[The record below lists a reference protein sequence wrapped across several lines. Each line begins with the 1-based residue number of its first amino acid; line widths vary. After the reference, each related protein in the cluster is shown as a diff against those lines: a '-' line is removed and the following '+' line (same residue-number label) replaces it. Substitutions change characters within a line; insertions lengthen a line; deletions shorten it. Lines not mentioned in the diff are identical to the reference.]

1 MFFETFTSQSCFRIL
16 VALETIRAKN
26 YNASMQGNLIEEFV
40 NKRSLKA
47 LKTLLDCDSTEKAE
61 SSALQLSRHFGDI
74 ALFKKIVDKTTGGEQ
89 KLISSFK
96 KNLVLLIQKT
106 WVEKSDEELKAQV
119 IYQLEEFCANLAS
132 SSYVEAY
139 PQFFS
144 IVDNVVYLMFG
155 SQAKA
160 KDFPEYALR
169 IDPEFG
175 IFWWYVESLPRETS
189 DGAKARICV
198 LLGMYFLANY

>member
-1 MFFETFTSQSCFRIL
+1 
-16 VALETIRAKN
+16 
-26 YNASMQGNLIEEFV
+26 MQGNLIEEFV
-40 NKRSLKA
+40 NKRSIKA

-61 SSALQLSRHFGDI
+61 SSALQLSRLFGDMSS
-74 ALFKKIVDKTTGGEQ
+74 FKKIVDKNAGGEQ

-119 IYQLEEFCANLAS
+119 IYQLEEFCGNLGAG
-132 SSYVEAY
+132 SYVEAY

-175 IFWWYVESLPRETS
+175 IFWWYVESLPRET
-189 DGAKARICV
+189 AVAPKARITV
-198 LLGMYFLANY
+198 LLAMYFLANY

>member
-1 MFFETFTSQSCFRIL
+1 
-16 VALETIRAKN
+16 
-26 YNASMQGNLIEEFV
+26 MQGNLIEEFV

-61 SSALQLSRHFGDI
+61 GSALQLSRLFGDMSS
-74 ALFKKIVDKTTGGEQ
+74 FKKIVDKTAGGEQ

-106 WVEKSDEELKAQV
+106 WVEKTDEELKAQV
-119 IYQLEEFCANLAS
+119 IYQLEEFCGNLNS
-132 SSYVEAY
+132 GSYVEAY

-175 IFWWYVESLPRETS
+175 IFWWYVESLPREMKLS
-189 DGAKARICV
+189 SKARISV